1 MNDSNQKGFGLIE
14 IIVAIAISIV
24 VFVPVVLYLN
34 FSLKIAAEDVSRV
47 EALYLAKSSL
57 EQARSI
63 RDEDWA
69 NLSVLTEN
77 SAYHFDPN
85 PLIPIPNSPTPRK
98 WVSDTG
104 SNTVGG
110 YTVWVILSSV
120 HRDSATHDI
129 VTPFAGSYEDI
140 KTLKITAN
148 VSYMT
153 RNGERQIKLHEYLT
167 NF

>member
-1 MNDSNQKGFGLIE
+1 MIQLKIINNSDQKGFGLIE
-14 IIVAIAISIV
+14 MIVAIAIGIV
-24 VFVPVVLYLN
+24 VFVPIVLYLN

-69 NLSVLTEN
+69 NINVLTIGDSYYFE
-77 SAYHFDPN
+77 PN
-85 PLIPIPNSPTPRK
+85 ISSPK
-98 WVSDTG
+98 GWVSSTG
-104 SNTVGG
+104 SDTIGK
-110 YTVWVILSSV
+110 YTVWVVSSKV
-120 HRDSATHDI
+120 YRD
-129 VTPFAGSYEDI
+129 GSYNIVPAGNYDPE
-140 KTLKITAN
+140 TLKITAS

-153 RNGERQIKLHEYLT
+153 RNGERQINLHEYLT

>member
-1 MNDSNQKGFGLIE
+1 MSDSSQKGFGLIE
-14 IIVAIAISIV
+14 IIVAIAIGIV

-69 NLSVLTEN
+69 NINALTVGDSYYFE
-77 SAYHFDPN
+77 PN
-85 PLIPIPNSPTPRK
+85 VSSPK
-98 WVSDTG
+98 GWVSSIGSDTIG
-104 SNTVGG
+104 K
-110 YTVWVILSSV
+110 YTVWVVSSKV
-120 HRDSATHDI
+120 YRD
-129 VTPFAGSYEDI
+129 GSYNIVSVPGNWDTE
-140 KTLKITAN
+140 TLKITAS

-153 RNGERQIKLHEYLT
+153 RDGERQINLHEYLT

>member
-14 IIVAIAISIV
+14 MIVAIAVGMII
-24 VFVPVVLYLN
+24 FVPVVLYLN

-69 NLSVLTEN
+69 NLNVLTKN

-85 PLIPIPNSPTPRK
+85 PLIPIPNPSTPRK

-104 SNTVGG
+104 SNTVGR

-120 HRDSATHDI
+120 HRDNTTHNV
-129 VTPFAGSYEDI
+129 VTPFVGSYEDN

-153 RNGERQIKLHEYLT
+153 RNGERQINLHEYLT